1 MLRPLRA
8 ALRVVPL
15 ALLSLALPR
24 SSAAASAAADLAA
37 CQRVVASASAKH
49 LQAITKAVDTCLK
62 KVSARVIASGLDA
75 TAAAAA
81 SARTCALAFRKIQ
94 DAAKPDRQLST
105 RFDARV
111 GRACDPAANPK
122 LTHAE
127 ADTWTV
133 GNTTLG
139 SASIGSYC
147 RHFDGSGSI
156 GSFDEWRDC
165 LRSATECQARQMIAA
180 RWPRA
185 LEYLAALKVA
195 LAALPDAAD
204 ALAALTAFEAALE
217 GARHDD
223 VPEVECAKPIGLLQ
237 TGMRAC
243 ALDPASGFGT
253 TTDFSH
259 CLTTEATGQD
269 GFYRVGVP
277 FDLTDNGDGTIT
289 DHVTG
294 LMWEK
299 LGDDGGIHDVDR
311 AGDWATLTAAKIAEL
326 NASAFAGHTDW
337 RTPNRRELESL
348 VKLDSG
354 SPMTDSIFHTG
365 CTPGCSP
372 TVCSCTA
379 RAGYWS
385 SSAYA
390 GAASNRWV
398 VSFEDGSLTHVDKG
412 VDLYRHRAVRGGLV
426 IR

>member
-1 MLRPLRA
+1 MLRTVPPTLLVA
-8 ALRVVPL
+8 AL
-15 ALLSLALPR
+15 ALLPR
-24 SSAAASAAADLAA
+24 SASAGAASDLAA

-49 LQAITKAVDTCLK
+49 LQAVTKAVDACLK
-62 KVSARVIASGLDA
+62 KVSAKTIAGGLDV
-75 TAAAAA
+75 TAAANA
-81 SARTCALAFRKIQ
+81 SATTCATAFRKIRN
-94 DAAKPDRQLST
+94 AAMPRKQLAT
-105 RFDARV
+105 LFDARV
-111 GRACDPAANPK
+111 DRACDPTANPA
-122 LTHAE
+122 LAHAE

-133 GNTTLG
+133 GSTTLG
-139 SASIGSYC
+139 SASLGSYC
-147 RHFDGSGSI
+147 RHFGGSGSI
-156 GSFDEWRDC
+156 ASFAAWRDC

-185 LEYLAALKVA
+185 LESLAALKVA

-204 ALAALTAFEAALE
+204 ALAALTAFDAALE
-217 GARHDD
+217 GTRDD
-223 VPEVECAKPIGLLQ
+223 DLPEADCAKPIGLLQ

-243 ALDPASGFGT
+243 AAEPTSGSTPSTGFTGCLGT
-253 TTDFSH
+253 F
-259 CLTTEATGQD
+259 ATGQD

-348 VKLDSG
+348 VKIDSG
-354 SPMTDSIFHTG
+354 SPTTDAVFHTG

-372 TVCSCTA
+372 TMCSCTA
-379 RAGYWS
+379 RAAYWS

-390 GAASNRWV
+390 GAASHRWV